1 MNESVQF
8 SFMSV
13 LDKIR
18 GLNQLYAKC
27 FVLKR
32 VLPGFTARWH
42 AQRPWQHH
50 PETLG
55 LTVGPV
61 QTSEIK
67 ITAYPDFPCAIRV

>member
-1 MNESVQF
+1 
-8 SFMSV
+8 
-13 LDKIR
+13 
-18 GLNQLYAKC
+18 
-27 FVLKR
+27 VLKKA
-32 VLPGFTARWH
+32 LPGFTACWH

-67 ITAYPDFPCAIRV
+67 ITAYQDFSHAVRV